1 MVESLIDRPAGY
13 GYGAIYLMR
22 HGHTVLDAT
31 RRSDGWLDMPLS
43 DEGRLGLIAAQQALK
58 TVPLKTIFAPDL
70 KRAVESAQIIASGTL
85 SAPKVKVDDE
95 ARTWNL
101 GAIAGTRKRYGRPEV
116 EKLIAA
122 PDTVPMGGE
131 SYNDF
136 CNRFL
141 PWFEY
146 AVMKA
151 SRVEPVL
158 YVGSGSNLRLIGGEY
173 LGDRDAVDLDEAGL
187 ACLHMVGD
195 QWHGEIL
202 IGEDDQ
208 DDDIS

>member
-1 MVESLIDRPAGY
+1 MESLADLPPGY
-13 GYGAIYLMR
+13 GFGAIYLMR
-22 HGHTVLDAT
+22 HGETVLDAS

-43 DEGRLGLIAAQQALK
+43 DAGRLGLITAEQELK

-70 KRAVESAQIIASGTL
+70 KRTIETAEIVASGVL
-85 SAPKVKVDDE
+85 SCPKVKIDDD

-101 GAIAGTRKRYGRPEV
+101 GAIAGTKKRYGRPEV
-116 EKLIAA
+116 QKLIDA
-122 PDTVPMGGE
+122 PDTAPMGGE

-136 CNRFL
+136 KGRFL

-158 YVGSGSNLRLIGGEY
+158 YVGSGSNLRLIGTEY
-173 LGDRDAVDLDEAGL
+173 LGDVEGVDLNEGGL
-187 ACLHMVGD
+187 ACMHMVGD
-195 QWHGEIL
+195 RWYGEVL
-202 IGEDDQ
+202 IGQDDQ